1 LILSA
6 SKLTIFPAEMH
17 AKNLINLLQFVDSTN
32 NYAMRQVHEGMAE
45 HGMAWLAR
53 QQTAGKG
60 QAGKQWET
68 APGENILMS
77 IVLDTKTISL
87 QHRFT
92 LSAAVA
98 SACHAFVNS
107 YAGKHVFIKWPN
119 DIYYNDSKA
128 GGILIENVIQG
139 QTWKWAVVGLGINI
153 NQVVFPAHLPN
164 PVSLRQITG
173 LHYSVEKMAEEL
185 HQKVL
190 FYFQQLV
197 GGNQQPILHYYN
209 HALYKRERPIRIH
222 TDGRVITATLKGISE
237 EGKLLI
243 EETEEAFDYGDVR
256 LEWETAPTSNYV
268 PNVPFP
274 VGGKGN
280 GED

>member
-1 LILSA
+1 MTLPA
-6 SKLTIFPAEMH
+6 PKLTTFPAEMQ

-45 HGMAWLAR
+45 HGMAWLAK
-53 QQTAGKG
+53 QQTEGKG
-60 QAGKQWET
+60 QPGKQWET
-68 APGENILMS
+68 TAGENILMS
-77 IVLDTKTISL
+77 IVLDMKMISL
-87 QHRFT
+87 QQQFH

-107 YAGKHVFIKWPN
+107 YAGKNVFIKWTN

-128 GGILIENVIQG
+128 GGILIENMIQG
-139 QTWKWAVVGLGINI
+139 QAWRWAVVGLGINI

-173 LHYSVEKMAEEL
+173 LHYPVEQMAEEL

-190 FYFQQLV
+190 FYFQQLT

-209 HALYKRERPIRIH
+209 HALYKRDQSIRIH
-222 TDGRVITATLKGISE
+222 IDTRSITATLKGITD

-243 EETEEAFDYGDVR
+243 QETEEEFNYDDVR
-256 LEWETAPTSNYV
+256 VEW
-268 PNVPFP
+268 
-274 VGGKGN
+274 
-280 GED
+280 